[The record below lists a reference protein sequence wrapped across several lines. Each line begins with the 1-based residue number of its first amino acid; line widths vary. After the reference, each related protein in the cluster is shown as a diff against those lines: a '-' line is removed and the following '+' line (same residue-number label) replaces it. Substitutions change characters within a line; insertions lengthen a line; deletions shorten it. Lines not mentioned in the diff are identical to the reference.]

1 MICTPNVP
9 TSVARPGVGGKS
21 MHFPSRGQH
30 HTASLGALGLVD
42 PPLTGPQKRLADASG
57 PRAVYS
63 VNEPQPPC
71 GVAPDSGPGLFS
83 SKASAGHQARQAP
96 GSPRLPSPCLRAG
109 DCPGSRIPPNSS
121 PCVEKPDV
129 VRQCTRFPRAIQPHG
144 AEPGA
149 IWDVNWP
156 TTSTMPEPG
165 SGLLS
170 KDMLIRGGTPAPRR
184 VCSGKRP

>member
-1 MICTPNVP
+1 MRPWPRLSAGGGQGLICTPNVP

-21 MHFPSRGQH
+21 MHFPSRGRH

-109 DCPGSRIPPNSS
+109 DCPGSR
-121 PCVEKPDV
+121 
-129 VRQCTRFPRAIQPHG
+129 
-144 AEPGA
+144 
-149 IWDVNWP
+149 
-156 TTSTMPEPG
+156 PG
-165 SGLLS
+165 SKQLPLCGEARCGS
-170 KDMLIRGGTPAPRR
+170 AMHTFPKGDTATRCRAGGDLGR
-184 VCSGKRP
+184 

>member
-96 GSPRLPSPCLRAG
+96 GSQGSLHPACVQGIALARESLQTAPLVWRSPMWFGNAHVSQGRYSHTVPSRGRSGTLTGPQPPQCQSLEAAS
-109 DCPGSRIPPNSS
+109 CQRI
-121 PCVEKPDV
+121 C
-129 VRQCTRFPRAIQPHG
+129 
-144 AEPGA
+144 
-149 IWDVNWP
+149 
-156 TTSTMPEPG
+156 
-165 SGLLS
+165 
-170 KDMLIRGGTPAPRR
+170 
-184 VCSGKRP
+184 